1 MRKKGRRNSF
11 MHALHIRYFICFSQQ
26 TFGSDIITSILQMK
40 KLDGLEVKQLS
51 QSHPGSK

>member
-11 MHALHIRYFICFSQQ
+11 MHALHIHYFICFSQQ